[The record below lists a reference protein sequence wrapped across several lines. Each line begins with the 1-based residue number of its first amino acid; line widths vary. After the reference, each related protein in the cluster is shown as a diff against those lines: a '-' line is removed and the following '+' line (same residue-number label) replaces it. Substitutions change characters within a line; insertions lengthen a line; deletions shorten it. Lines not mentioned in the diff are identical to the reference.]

1 MTRQNKYL
9 YLYVVQ
15 GNYGGYWEDLAE
27 SDTHKEARYNL
38 TEYMISSGPSPHRI
52 IQRREHN
59 PAYFSKQMA
68 GPGF

>member
-52 IQRREHN
+52 IQRREPN